1 MDEKSEAFSADE
13 AFSALQ
19 WWSDAGVDILV
30 DEEARDW
37 LAAKSEPAAAPLKV
51 EGAQAKTEDAPED
64 GQMFPDQLD
73 LFQTWLSDSEHLPF
87 AFPAAPRV
95 CPSGDPQSGLMMI
108 TDMPAIEDCE
118 TGALIS
124 GEAGRLFDRML
135 AAIGR
140 DRGSIYLASL
150 SCLRA
155 PSGSFTEESAVRCAT
170 LARHH
175 IGLAVPKAALLLGD
189 NCCKALL
196 GMAVMQAR
204 GRWHQIST
212 HAGHIPAM
220 ASFHPSYLL
229 DRPAA
234 KKHAWADLLML
245 MEKLDQ

>member
-1 MDEKSEAFSADE
+1 MDEKSQAFSEDE
-13 AFSALQ
+13 ALSALQ
-19 WWSDAGVDILV
+19 WWSDAGVDTLV
-30 DEEARDW
+30 DEEARNW
-37 LAAKSEPAAAPLKV
+37 LVSRPEPAATPPKV
-51 EGAQAKTEDAPED
+51 EEARAAAEEAPD
-64 GQMFPDQLD
+64 GPPLPDQLD
-73 LFQTWLSDSEHLPF
+73 LFRTWLGESGDLPF
-87 AFPAAPRV
+87 ASPAAPRV
-95 CPSGDPQSGLMMI
+95 CPTGDPQSGLMMI
-108 TDMPAIEDCE
+108 TDMPAMEDCE
-118 TGALIS
+118 AGALIS
-124 GEAGRLFDRML
+124 GDAGRLFDRML

-140 DRGSIYLASL
+140 DRTSIYLASL

-155 PSGSFTEESAVRCAT
+155 PSGGFSEESAMRCAT

-175 IGLAVPKAALLLGD
+175 IGLAAPKAALLLGD

-212 HAGHIPAM
+212 HAGDIPAM

-245 MEKLDQ
+245 METFDQ